1 MLKINTWLLEV
12 TCAGDDAAN
21 CDSRSARCCDSSW
34 AAASAPCHP
43 QAICQI
49 RPINHGQ
56 LAENTG
62 KTQGKT
68 QGKHRNPKGIGQL
81 NVENQYPRAA
91 TGCHHSSPRAAAAPH
106 QAGIS
111 LHLYSAEVQL
121 VEIPLLA
128 VIICATLQ
136 AENESNHGRNCVA
149 IIAQSIECRPSSKPL
164 TVPGYHRLS
173 RPQYTSIFR
182 PISSSLS
189 ATTSSEAATSR
200 GGRGAAGA
208 ALLADSTQ

>member
-1 MLKINTWLLEV
+1 MPATARR
-12 TCAGDDAAN
+12 TATAA
-21 CDSRSARCCDSSW
+21 RR
-34 AAASAPCHP
+34 AAATALGQQHRHP
-43 QAICQI
+43 VTHKQSVRLGLSI
-49 RPINHGQ
+49 
-56 LAENTG
+56 TG
-62 KTQGKT
+62 NWQKT

-91 TGCHHSSPRAAAAPH
+91 TGCHHSSPRAATAPH

-149 IIAQSIECRPSSKPL
+149 IIAQSIECSPSSKPL

-200 GGRGAAGA
+200 SGRGAAGA